1 MTLGRTALG
10 SKGPDG
16 MTEATG
22 GAGVGPSPT
31 RTYGA
36 GTSAVDWETRYD
48 FGALRAKRL
57 SRAQHAMEAD
67 HLDAALL
74 WKSENVRYV
83 TSLRSQILAGKDSI
97 LNAALVVQ
105 GQQPVLLCSG
115 GEVDHTAF
123 MPWLGAVHA
132 VPIMEQRE
140 LIDGFVATILAPAL
154 RERGLTTATL
164 GVDQISIH
172 LLRAIESALPGIRIV
187 DGDHA
192 MQQARMIK
200 LAEELAI
207 VEESCAIGDSVTQRA
222 LDEIRAGRREC
233 EVAGDALQTLYH
245 LGGEMPHV
253 TTPFVASGEH
263 MAPPHRFA
271 TDKII
276 RNGDLVFIDIG
287 AMWNGYFAD
296 IGRTGLVGKPSARQ
310 KEVYR
315 AVFDGLQAGIDAMR
329 PGNTTD
335 HVSAAVRQEAIK
347 YKLEENLFSLFIGH
361 GIGIGSNE
369 PPYIGETLP
378 GASAVELQPNMLF
391 ALEPL
396 IWVSDSGGVGVRIE
410 DMILVTESG
419 PRVLS
424 RTAYEDALLS

>member
-1 MTLGRTALG
+1 MTGQVP
-10 SKGPDG
+10 GPADG
-16 MTEATG
+16 
-22 GAGVGPSPT
+22 

-48 FGALRAKRL
+48 FGALRAKRVA
-57 SRAQHAMEAD
+57 RAQNAMAAD

-74 WKSENVRYV
+74 WKSENVRYL
-83 TSLRSQILAGKDSI
+83 TSLRSQVIAGKDAI
-97 LNAALVVQ
+97 LNAALLIP

-132 VPIMEQRE
+132 VPVMEQRE
-140 LIDGFVATILAPAL
+140 LIDGFVRAILAPVL
-154 RERGLTTATL
+154 HEHGLTKGAL

-172 LLRAIESALPGIRIV
+172 LLRAIESALPEIRIV

-192 MQQARMIK
+192 LQQARLIK
-200 LAEELAI
+200 LPEELAI

-296 IGRTGLVGKPSARQ
+296 IGRTGIVGKPSARQ

-315 AVFDGLQAGIDAMR
+315 AVFDGLRAGIDAMR
-329 PGNTTD
+329 PGHTTE
-335 HVSAAVRQEAIK
+335 HVSAAVRREAIRHG
-347 YKLEENLFSLFIGH
+347 LEENLFSLFIGH

-378 GASAVELQPNMLF
+378 GATAVELQPNMLF

-424 RTAYEDALLS
+424 RTAYDDVLLG